1 VREYLGWSRRAR
13 EETTEY
19 APPVTAPVYQLRAV
33 PAVAMAE
40 EPTAVQ
46 GSISARRRRVI
57 TVMVGAVAAPALVA
71 LATGS
76 NIAWW
81 VLLGMLPVVLVYL
94 GVLYH
99 ARRQRAERE
108 FNVAFF
114 GKTRRGA
121 AGLEEVFPGS
131 QDTEWVPGQW
141 DGIGAAGAGSA
152 P

>member
-1 VREYLGWSRRAR
+1 VREYLAWSRRAR
-13 EETTEY
+13 EGTSEY
-19 APPVTAPVYQLRAV
+19 APPVPSPVYQLRAV
-33 PAVAMAE
+33 PAVAAPDEQMA
-40 EPTAVQ
+40 AQ
-46 GSISARRRRVI
+46 GGIAARRRRVL
-57 TVMVGAVAAPALVA
+57 TVIVGVVAAPALVA

-76 NIAWW
+76 SIAWW
-81 VLLGMLPVVLVYL
+81 VLLGMLPVALVYL
-94 GVLYH
+94 AVLYH

-131 QDTEWVPGQW
+131 QGTEWAPSQW
-141 DGIGAAGAGSA
+141 DGVGAAGAGSA